1 MIFGRYLSREFLK
14 LNTLIAIFFLMMFCL
29 IDFMEQNTRY
39 FPKYHATPAVIFEFY
54 LTQLPKMF
62 VDMLPFSSMFAAII
76 TLWIFAKSGEISALR
91 AAGRSVLRT
100 CFPIVFSGLCL
111 ALLSM
116 LLSELVIPRTALHFK
131 KVETVKIEKS
141 ELGKMFLESNW
152 VKGDSAIL
160 HFRDLNQVQKSLEK
174 AEYFLFR
181 TPSEIREFVF
191 ATRALFDA
199 KKGVWV
205 LHEAQ
210 VSEFDSQGKLLGRR
224 YAATYPTVVSSQPP
238 KLLNEGVTSDQI
250 SYSDL
255 RELIAQSKEAG
266 GAAADREVD
275 LYQKLAAPFANLVF
289 VLFALPFALRRER
302 QADTYIGI
310 VLCLGAGV
318 LYWVGNLSLRSMAQN
333 GLVNPMLAA
342 WTTTVVLGMLSF
354 YLVHKLDR
362 GQ

>member
-1 MIFGRYLSREFLK
+1 MIFGRYMSREFLK
-14 LNTLIAIFFLMMFCL
+14 LNALIALFFLGMFCL
-29 IDFMEQNTRY
+29 IDFLEQNTRY
-39 FPKYHATPAVIFEFY
+39 FPKYNATGGVIVEFY

-76 TLWIFAKSGEISALR
+76 TLWVFAKSGEISALR
-91 AAGRSVLRT
+91 AAGRSVVRI
-100 CFPIVFSGLCL
+100 CFPIVFCALCL
-111 ALLSM
+111 TFLSM
-116 LLSELVIPRTALHFK
+116 LISELVIPRTSLHFK

-160 HFRDLNQVQKSLEK
+160 HFKDLNQVQKSLEK
-174 AEYFLFR
+174 VEYYLFR
-181 TPSEIREFVF
+181 TPSEISEFVY
-191 ATRALFDA
+191 ATRALFDVRR
-199 KKGVWV
+199 GVWV
-205 LHEAQ
+205 LHEALI
-210 VSEFDSQGKLLGRR
+210 SEFDAQGKLLGKRFE
-224 YAATYPTVVSSQPP
+224 ATYPTVVRSQPP
-238 KLLNEGVTSDQI
+238 KLLNEGVTSDRI

-255 RELIAQSKEAG
+255 RELIEQSKRAG

-342 WTTTVVLGMLSF
+342 WTTTVVLGCLSF